1 MFEKIAVIGSGAW
14 GTALAQVFAT
24 AGKEVSLYARNE
36 ELAKHI
42 ETHKENNVYLPSVI
56 LSSNIKATANI
67 KEAVGDADIILMVVP
82 TQHTRHALENIKP
95 HIKNTAVIANCSKGI
110 ETMSGK
116 LLSAVAEEILPDNPY
131 AVLSGPSFAIEVARG
146 LPTAVTLATLDLEN
160 NEAHELAKALSSDT
174 FRPYISNDPI
184 GAEIAGAL
192 KNVIAIAC
200 GIVSGK
206 ELGNNSSAAI
216 MTRGMAEIKRV
227 GLKLNADAQT
237 FLGLSGIG
245 DLTLTCNSKLSRNY
259 SLGFEIGQGK
269 TIKEIMHNRTTVA
282 EGYTTTKAVFALAKE
297 LKVELPVC
305 NAVYNML
312 YNDVTVDA
320 CMAELMKR
328 HLRTE
333 VE

>member
-14 GTALAQVFAT
+14 GTALAQVFAN
-24 AGKEVSLYARNE
+24 AGKEISLYVRNE

-56 LSSNIKATANI
+56 LSNNIKATSNI
-67 KEAVGDADIILMVVP
+67 QQAVSDADIILMVVP

-95 HIKNTAVIANCSKGI
+95 YIKNTAVIVNCSKGI

-116 LLSAVAEEILPDNPY
+116 LLSAVAEEIIPNNPY

-160 NEAHELAKALSSDT
+160 SKAHEFAKVLSSDT

-206 ELGNNSSAAI
+206 ELGNNASAAI

-297 LKVELPVC
+297 LKVEIPVC

-312 YNDVTVDA
+312 YNDLTVDT
-320 CMAELMKR
+320 CMAELMTR
-328 HLRTE
+328 HLRAE
-333 VE
+333 GE